1 MRSSDNLASDP
12 VPSDN
17 AAPPVQRRERGNCRK
32 RSGPATGTTADPT
45 ESAKRIQVSSRAQ
58 AIALLDQVQRYF
70 RLREPSSPVPMLLE
84 RARAFAE
91 RDFMAV
97 LREVLPKAALRDIG
111 ADK

>member
-1 MRSSDNLASDP
+1 
-12 VPSDN
+12 
-17 AAPPVQRRERGNCRK
+17 
-32 RSGPATGTTADPT
+32 
-45 ESAKRIQVSSRAQ
+45 
-58 AIALLDQVQRYF
+58 
-70 RLREPSSPVPMLLE
+70 MLLE